1 MHTRTRTH
9 VPCRNYVSA
18 QQEKRFPI
26 IGDVVVVVIQNYNL
40 MYNANHFKKCIFF
53 LILLLLE

>member
-9 VPCRNYVSA
+9 VPCRNCVSA

-53 LILLLLE
+53 